1 MRLPLLLGALL
12 ASGDPALLHAG
23 GSAPLTTE
31 DPGTPGPGR
40 WEINLGVATERRP
53 GVRVSALPLLDLN
66 YGVGETMQLKF
77 EVPWLAQHEDGHASV
92 SGLGN
97 SLFGVKWRWHDG
109 GDDGL
114 SLSVFPRVEFN
125 SPGSSA
131 RDRGLVEDG
140 SVLAL
145 PVQLEKAW
153 GPVTLNLQFGR
164 EFSAGGDLWSYGAA
178 IRHRTHARCEIGAEL
193 VGGAIPGFG
202 RSQLMANLCLAVD
215 VGGRTSLLVSAGREL
230 HNHDEPRATL
240 IGYVGWQ
247 LRL

>member
-12 ASGDPALLHAG
+12 ASGGPALLHAG
-23 GSAPLTTE
+23 GGAPLTTE

-53 GVRVSALPLLDLN
+53 GVRLSALPSLDLN

-77 EVPWLAQHEDGHASV
+77 EVPWLAQYEDGRAGV

-97 SLFGVKWRWHDG
+97 SLFGVKWRVHAG

-114 SLSVFPRVEFN
+114 SFSVFPRVEFN
-125 SPGSSA
+125 NPGSSSA
-131 RDRGLVEDG
+131 DRGLVGHG
-140 SVLAL
+140 SVLGL

-153 GPVTLNLQFGR
+153 GPVALNLQFGR
-164 EFSAGGDLWSYGAA
+164 EFGPGADLWSYGAA
-178 IRHRTHARCEIGAEL
+178 LRRRIHARCEIAAEL
-193 VGGAIPGFG
+193 VGTAASGFG
-202 RSQLMANLCLAVD
+202 RSQLMANLCFAVD
-215 VGGRTSLLVSAGREL
+215 VGERASLLVAAGREL
-230 HNHDEPRATL
+230 HNHEEPRATL

-247 LRL
+247 LRR